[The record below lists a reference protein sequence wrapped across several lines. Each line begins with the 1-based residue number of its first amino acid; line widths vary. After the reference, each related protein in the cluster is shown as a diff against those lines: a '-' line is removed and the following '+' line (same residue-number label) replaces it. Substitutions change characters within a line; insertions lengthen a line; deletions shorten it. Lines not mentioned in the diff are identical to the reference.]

1 MCVGIC
7 KYAYNDY
14 TRMHIH
20 IYIYTYVLNYI
31 CVCAFRF
38 FSNSITCSG
47 KTNAG
52 SMHVLKFLTYPDDKL
67 WVTHKLVA
75 NNMNQK
81 RVTVPKTGNCLLSNN
96 RRRCDL
102 QPFGNMTSQLGS
114 FGSWGHQ
121 NVLTA
126 TCCSARWSTGC
137 LPKDVKTGKAWGMGA
152 GFGSIKLLPFENI
165 QARMKMGC

>member
-1 MCVGIC
+1 MLTMIIHVCI
-7 KYAYNDY
+7 Y
-14 TRMHIH
+14 IH
-20 IYIYTYVLNYI
+20 IYIHMCWIIYM

-38 FSNSITCSG
+38 FQIQLHVLGKQMLGACTCSNFLHTPMINCG
-47 KTNAG
+47 WLTNLG
-52 SMHVLKFLTYPDDKL
+52 
-67 WVTHKLVA
+67 A

-102 QPFGNMTSQLGS
+102 QPFGNITSQLVF

-121 NVLTA
+121 KVPTA